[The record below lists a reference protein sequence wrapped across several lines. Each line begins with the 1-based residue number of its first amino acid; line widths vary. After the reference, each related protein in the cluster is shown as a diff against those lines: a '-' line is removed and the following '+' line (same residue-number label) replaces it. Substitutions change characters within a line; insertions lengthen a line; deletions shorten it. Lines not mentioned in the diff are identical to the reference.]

1 MTNFRPM
8 KPREP
13 GSIWDAISTAMDQ
26 VGGAEK
32 MAHAVNR
39 KPYWSYVVADDTQ
52 SAKQRTSLSYADACA
67 IADKGGHELAQ
78 HLALCAGGVFL
89 PIGDSRLTDVQTGA
103 ALLSQEAGE
112 AVAGLIQRL
121 MDGSFCGADRR
132 ESLPQLLDVLAVI
145 APLISMCRE
154 DDRSAP
160 NVTPLKRGA

>member
-26 VGGAEK
+26 VGGPEK
-32 MAHAVNR
+32 MANAVQR
-39 KPYWSYVVADDTQ
+39 KPYWAYVVSDDAQ
-52 SAKQRTSLSYADACA
+52 SAKQRTSLSFADACT

-89 PIGDSRLTDVQTGA
+89 PIGDARLADVQTGA

-112 AVAGLIQRL
+112 AVSGLIQRM
-121 MDGSFCGADRR
+121 MDGSFDGADRR
-132 ESLPQLLDVLAVI
+132 ASLPQLLDVLGVI
-145 APLISMCRE
+145 APLIALCRE
-154 DDRSAP
+154 EQPSAS
-160 NVTPLKRGA
+160 NVTTLKREA